1 MCLQLVSSVGGGASG
16 HTESLIRVSLRSSDR
31 RWLSLGWASLYPWC
45 LRMVV
50 GKLELKSM
58 FCLHFPFGSWHSIMK
73 SPLLSQLDMDILVCI
88 PLTWLIILV
97 LNLFF
102 LYWAWE
108 PVQTGPCTA
117 TGRYICSAGSPW
129 AGSQSLLWT
138 HQYCDQHMLATHLWA
153 VGRESLGWIPMCCC
167 YRNLVMQKSKAHLF
181 RSFCS
186 DGLWKTV
193 ALKILLVCAVTSK
206 SASCLLLN
214 ICLPGYLWHSRWDSS
229 YKKPP

>member
-1 MCLQLVSSVGGGASG
+1 M
-16 HTESLIRVSLRSSDR
+16 T
-31 RWLSLGWASLYPWC
+31 
-45 LRMVV
+45 
-50 GKLELKSM
+50 
-58 FCLHFPFGSWHSIMK
+58 
-73 SPLLSQLDMDILVCI
+73 
-88 PLTWLIILV
+88 LTWLSQSLPMV
-97 LNLFF
+97 LANGCWKTGIEIHVLSAFSIWFLAFYYEEPFAFPVGHGYIGLYSTYLLNYFGAQFIFF

-117 TGRYICSAGSPW
+117 TGRYICSTGSPW

-138 HQYCDQHMLATHLWA
+138 HQYCDQHVLATHLWA
-153 VGRESLGWIPMCCC
+153 VGRESLGWIPTCCC
-167 YRNLVMQKSKAHLF
+167 YGNLVMQKSKAHLF

-214 ICLPGYLWHSRWDSS
+214 ICLPGYLWHSWWDRS